1 MSRPQR
7 PRGVPTPNSRF
18 RVHAQEPKLQIPEPI
33 VSEGPSLSK
42 EPRASLISHLLTNIR
57 QRISALPYPVRR
69 VCRTFR
75 WAVPMLPI
83 ALFFPEHVMQVM
95 WVRGPSMTPYLNE
108 EYAETQT
115 KSDIV
120 MVNMWPW
127 GSLTPFKN
135 ERKLERGMI
144 VTFRWVFPM
153 RILFSSLNPVLF
165 MESSAATNTNND
177 TYSSPANPSHIA
189 IKRVVGLPGDRITT
203 REPCLRQ
210 TQIVP
215 WNHVWLE
222 GDAEDPRKTLD
233 SNTYGPVSLSL
244 ITGRVFAVL
253 GPRMRWLKWTDWE
266 SDKGE
271 SGSDDAAVNSYGQST
286 RGRVLKNAVKL
297 EQPMLN

>member
-1 MSRPQR
+1 MAKPQR
-7 PRGVPTPNSRF
+7 PRGTVPTPNSRY
-18 RVHAQEPKLQIPEPI
+18 RVHVREEPKPQIPDPI
-33 VSEGPSLSK
+33 TYEGPSLSK
-42 EPRASLISHLLTNIR
+42 PKRTPFISHFLTNLR

-69 VCRTFR
+69 ACRTLR
-75 WAVPMLPI
+75 WAAPMLPI

-108 EYAETQT
+108 EYAQTQT

-127 GSLTPFKN
+127 GSIVPFKK

-144 VTFRWVFPM
+144 VTFR
-153 RILFSSLNPVLF
+153 
-165 MESSAATNTNND
+165 
-177 TYSSPANPSHIA
+177 SPANPSHIA
-189 IKRVVGLPGDRITT
+189 IKRVIGLPGDRITT

-244 ITGRVFAVL
+244 ITGQVFAVL

-266 SDKGE
+266 SKG
-271 SGSDDAAVNSYGQST
+271 DDTAVNSYGQSV
-286 RGRVLKNAVKL
+286 RDRVLKDAVKL
-297 EQPMLN
+297 EQPLMN

>member
-1 MSRPQR
+1 MSKPQR
-7 PRGVPTPNSRF
+7 PRGTPTPTPNSRF
-18 RVHAQEPKLQIPEPI
+18 RVQIREEPKPEIIKPTIP
-33 VSEGPSLSK
+33 EGPSLSK
-42 EPRASLISHLLTNIR
+42 QRSAFISHFITNIR
-57 QRISALPYPVRR
+57 QRISAIPYPVRR
-69 VCRTFR
+69 ACRTLR
-75 WAVPMLPI
+75 WAAPILPI

-108 EYAETQT
+108 EYATTQT

-127 GSLTPFKN
+127 GSLTPFKK

-144 VTFRWVFPM
+144 VTFR
-153 RILFSSLNPVLF
+153 
-165 MESSAATNTNND
+165 
-177 TYSSPANPSHIA
+177 SPANPAHIA
-189 IKRVVGLPGDRITT
+189 IKRVIGLPGDRITT

-244 ITGRVFAVL
+244 ITGQVFAVL

-266 SDKGE
+266 SGKKD
-271 SGSDDAAVNSYGQST
+271 SASTDDAGAKLYGKSV
-286 RGRVLKNAVKL
+286 RDRVLKNAVKL
-297 EQPMLN
+297 EQPLLN

>member
-1 MSRPQR
+1 MVKPQR
-7 PRGVPTPNSRF
+7 PRGIPTPTPNSRF
-18 RVHAQEPKLQIPEPI
+18 RVQIREEPKPKVIEPFI
-33 VSEGPSLSK
+33 NEGPALSK
-42 EPRASLISHLLTNIR
+42 QRRTPAFISHFLTNIR
-57 QRISALPYPVRR
+57 QRISTLPYPVRR
-69 VCRTFR
+69 AYRTLR
-75 WAVPMLPI
+75 WTVPILPI

-108 EYAETQT
+108 DYATTQT

-127 GSLTPFKN
+127 GSIMPFKKD
-135 ERKLERGMI
+135 RKLERGMI
-144 VTFRWVFPM
+144 VTFR
-153 RILFSSLNPVLF
+153 
-165 MESSAATNTNND
+165 
-177 TYSSPANPSHIA
+177 SPANPSHIA
-189 IKRVVGLPGDRITT
+189 IKRVIGLPGDRITT

-244 ITGRVFAVL
+244 ITGQVFAVL

-266 SDKGE
+266 SGKE
-271 SGSDDAAVNSYGQST
+271 SVSTDVAAVNSYGKSV
-286 RGRVLKNAVKL
+286 RDRVLKNAVKL
-297 EQPMLN
+297 EQPLLN

>member
-1 MSRPQR
+1 MSKPRQ
-7 PRGVPTPNSRF
+7 PRGIPTPNSRY
-18 RVHAQEPKLQIPEPI
+18 RVHVPENAKPQIPEPI
-33 VSEGPSLSK
+33 VTEGPSLSDQRRT
-42 EPRASLISHLLTNIR
+42 RAPISHFLTTLR

-69 VCRTFR
+69 ACRTLR
-75 WAVPMLPI
+75 WIAPVVPI
-83 ALFFPEHVMQVM
+83 ALFIPDHVMQVM

-108 EYAETQT
+108 EYAQMQT

-120 MVNMWPW
+120 AVNMWPW
-127 GSLTPFKN
+127 GSILPFKK

-144 VTFRWVFPM
+144 VTFR
-153 RILFSSLNPVLF
+153 
-165 MESSAATNTNND
+165 
-177 TYSSPANPSHIA
+177 SPANPSHIA
-189 IKRVVGLPGDRITT
+189 IKRVIGLPGDRITT
-203 REPCLRQ
+203 REPCMRQ

-271 SGSDDAAVNSYGQST
+271 SASTGDTAADLYRQSV
-286 RGRVLKNAVKL
+286 RDRVLKNAVKL
-297 EQPMLN
+297 DQPMLN